1 MQAEDS
7 IRLRGGAEAVLLL
20 LPPAPP
26 LPELRTLRVGA
37 ARGLGL
43 RLALSEAP
51 AIVSGSDTLNARSKA
66 FGLIGV
72 GLRKRFCPV
81 LFLPVFFKAVFVAF

>member
-1 MQAEDS
+1 MQAGDS

-20 LPPAPP
+20 LLPAQS
-26 LPELRTLRVGA
+26 LSESQTLRVGA
-37 ARGLGL
+37 ARGFGL
-43 RLALSEAP
+43 RLALSGAL
-51 AIVSGSDTLNARSKA
+51 ATVSGSDALNARSKA

-81 LFLPVFFKAVFVAF
+81 FVPASLFEVVFVAF